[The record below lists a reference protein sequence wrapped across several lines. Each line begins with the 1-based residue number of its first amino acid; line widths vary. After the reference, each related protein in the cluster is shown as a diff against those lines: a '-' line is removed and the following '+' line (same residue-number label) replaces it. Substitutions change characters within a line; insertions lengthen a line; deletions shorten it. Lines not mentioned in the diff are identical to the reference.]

1 MKKHE
6 ALILEGIG
14 ASPGIASGKVKIIS
28 SYGEAIGFRKGD
40 VLVAKITDPS
50 MVMAMS
56 NSAAII
62 CDIGGI
68 GSHPAIVSREMGTP
82 CVVNTKKATKILKN
96 GDEVK
101 VDGKTGKI
109 YLLS

>member
-6 ALILEGIG
+6 TLILTGIG
-14 ASPGIASGKVKIIS
+14 ASPGIATGKVKIVS
-28 SYGEAIGFRKGD
+28 NYRESVELRKGD

-68 GSHPAIVSREMGTP
+68 GSHPSIVSREMGTP
-82 CVVNTKKATKILKN
+82 CVVNTKNATKILKD

-101 VDGKTGKI
+101 VDGKTGKV
-109 YLLS
+109 YLIG